1 MFTEER
7 KNKIL
12 EILAQKKNCTLAELC
27 EKLYS
32 SRSTIRRDVMELE
45 EEGLIRRFYGGVS
58 LLKKSSLEDPSY
70 LRIHANYAKKV
81 AIAKRASQFLKD
93 DMVIFMDSSS
103 TVYHLL
109 GHLKVHKNL
118 KVITNNLQLALE
130 LKNTS
135 SIKTF
140 ITPGEVKHN
149 STSIIGEATTNFIR
163 NFYADIC
170 FVSCKAFNEYG
181 IFEGDISQTYS
192 KLVMLEHSKEK
203 ILLCDS
209 TKSQENGFYK
219 LADYDMFHY
228 LVTDNTPPPK
238 IVDRISATNCKLME
252 Q

>member
-12 EILAQKKNCTLAELC
+12 EILSQKKSCQITELC

-32 SRSTIRRDVMELE
+32 SRSTIRRDLIDLE

-70 LRIHANYAKKV
+70 LRVHANYAKKL
-81 AIAKRASQFLKD
+81 AIAKKASLFLKD

-103 TVYHLL
+103 TVYHLI
-109 GHLKVHKNL
+109 GYLKILNNL
-118 KVITNNLQLALE
+118 KIITNNLQLALE
-130 LKNTS
+130 LKNTA

-149 STSIIGEATTNFIR
+149 STSVIGEATTNFIR
-163 NFYADIC
+163 RFYADIC
-170 FVSCKAFNEYG
+170 FVSCKAFNQDG
-181 IFEGDISQTYS
+181 VFEGDISQTHS

-203 ILLCDS
+203 ILLGDS
-209 TKSQENGFYK
+209 TKSQESGFYQ
-219 LADYDMFHY
+219 LADYNMFDY
-228 LVTDNTPPPK
+228 FLTDAKPPQN
-238 IVDRISATNCKLME
+238 IRDAISKTHCILMDE
-252 Q
+252 